1 MVIDLS
7 LTGILTLL
15 LIGGIAGGVYYYR
28 DGIANAFGQQKSEE
42 EKDYDFD
49 RKKKEDVEWDNS
61 GWNPDNWF
69 NTTKNDPKQLPKTYP
84 ISFDPNNDPSKFNP
98 DNSQYNADNP
108 YGYNQSTRRFN

>member
-49 RKKKEDVEWDNS
+49 RKKKEDEEWDQS
-61 GWNPDNWF
+61 GWNPDNWGWDNWF
-69 NTTKNDPKQLPKTYP
+69 PSDNKIDTKQQEKETSQKDIP
-84 ISFDPNNDPSKFNP
+84 IVDDTGNISNKNR
-98 DNSQYNADNP
+98 YNHGN
-108 YGYNQSTRRFN
+108 RRFN